1 MQSPRECRYPM
12 AFATA
17 QGHKPGECRRGK
29 PEPYVAT
36 AFKCRPL
43 REARNRSRSCRRHD
57 WEKQHRPTTSRAL
70 VGGAARLP
78 RRRGSTFETQ
88 LRPTAASA
96 AWRRVN
102 NIGAH
107 RRDGHGLGLSIVQ
120 PIGTTH
126 HATITA
132 HP

>member
-12 AFATA
+12 AIATA

-29 PEPYVAT
+29 PEPYAAT

-43 REARNRSRSCRRHD
+43 QDARNRSRCRRHD

-78 RRRGSTFETQ
+78 RQAGSTFETQ
-88 LRPTAASA
+88 ATTNSGFRRMAKGQQYRRP
-96 AWRRVN
+96 
-102 NIGAH
+102 
-107 RRDGHGLGLSIVQ
+107 
-120 PIGTTH
+120 P
-126 HATITA
+126 
-132 HP
+132 